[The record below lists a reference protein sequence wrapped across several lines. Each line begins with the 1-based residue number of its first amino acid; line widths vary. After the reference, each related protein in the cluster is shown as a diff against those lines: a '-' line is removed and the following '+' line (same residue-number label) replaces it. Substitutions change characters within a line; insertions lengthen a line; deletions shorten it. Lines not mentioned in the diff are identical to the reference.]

1 MSRLLALG
9 WLALLLVAAGYL
21 TVRTFDGLDLR
32 TDLLALLPK
41 EEQDPALS
49 QANDRIMQ
57 KLAGRVILLVGSQD
71 RARAR
76 RAASEIEDALVST
89 KLIALDGLGTGS
101 ADPAALGAFYFRY
114 RGGLLSEPDRRLL
127 TAGEGAAVA
136 ERALAQVYGV
146 GSFADAKLL
155 AADPFLLLPRFLTGL
170 PVPSSRLTL
179 DEGRLSVQEHNVNWV
194 LVAGRLLS
202 DPYELDT
209 QERLVSALDGKIA
222 DLRSSDPTLSVKQA
236 GAVFFARS
244 GANIGLTEAS
254 LLGSISLIGTVALL
268 LVVFRHP
275 LPLVLNV
282 FTLLIGTGAALSA
295 TLAVFGEVHIMTLL
309 FGVGL
314 IGVAVDYGLHYST
327 SAFDPGTYSSHERL
341 MHVLPAISLGLLT
354 TLIGYVMLA
363 LAPFPGLRQIAFF
376 STIGLVAAF
385 LTVALWFPLVKD
397 ARPTRSKDI
406 MMRWAEAPWRLW
418 EIRTLRPVRW
428 TAILLLA
435 ALGVAGLMRLNTNDD
450 VRSMQSL
457 SPELVVQQ
465 ADIQRVAGFATGWQ
479 SILITAEDDEAA
491 LVTEEGLDEA
501 LDGLVKSGAM
511 AAYRAPASFVPSQAR
526 QRENAKLVD
535 ERLVKP
541 FLAQQRARLGLTAEP
556 TLASAPGAMTLPQAL
571 ASDATGFLD
580 DLVLAP
586 GQHLIALDAVTDP
599 MAVRSALTSAA
610 GARFIDPTEDFSRLL
625 ARYRYRAV
633 WLIAVSTILML
644 VPLWW
649 RYGAKGALI
658 VIAPALAAVVLA
670 PALIALTGQAISF
683 FHVMALMI
691 VLSIG
696 VDFAIFCAE
705 GSEGRRLSA
714 SLAVV
719 LAAMTTLLSFGIL
732 AFSQV
737 LAVHSF
743 GLTLLLGVL
752 IAFLLAPVALQV
764 RPVRRCQPRAE
775 MVS

>member
-9 WLALLLVAAGYL
+9 WLALLLVAGGHL
-21 TVRTFDGLDLR
+21 MVRAFDGLNLR

-71 RARAR
+71 RAQAR
-76 RAASEIEDALVST
+76 RAASEIEDTLAST
-89 KLIALDGLGTGS
+89 KLIALDGLGTGT

-114 RGGLLSEPDRRLL
+114 RGGLLSEQDRRLL
-127 TAGEGAAVA
+127 AAGDGAAVA

-170 PVPSSRLTL
+170 PVPPSRLTL
-179 DEGRLSVQEHNVNWV
+179 DEGRLSVQERDITWV
-194 LVAGRLLS
+194 LIAGRLLS

-209 QERLVSALDGKIA
+209 QERLVSALDKKIA
-222 DLRSSDPTLSVKQA
+222 DLGSSDRTLSVKRA

-268 LVVFRHP
+268 LVVFRHL

-295 TLAVFGEVHIMTLL
+295 TLAVFGEIHIMTLL

-314 IGVAVDYGLHYST
+314 IGVAVDYGLHYSA
-327 SAFDPGTYSSHERL
+327 SAFDPGTYSPHERL

-385 LTVALWFPLVKD
+385 LTVTLWFPLVRD
-397 ARPTRSKDI
+397 ARPARSKDM

-418 EIRTLRPVRW
+418 EIGALRPVRW

-435 ALGVAGLMRLNTNDD
+435 ALGVAGLTRLDTNDD

-465 ADIQRVAGFATGWQ
+465 ADIQRVAGLATGWQ
-479 SILITAEDDEAA
+479 SILVTAEDDEAA
-491 LVTEEGLDEA
+491 LIAEEGIDQTLDS
-501 LDGLVKSGAM
+501 LVKSGAM
-511 AAYRAPASFVPSQAR
+511 AAHRAPASFVPSQAR

-535 ERLVKP
+535 EQLVKP
-541 FLAQQRARLGLTAEP
+541 FLATQRARLGLTAEP
-556 TLASAPGAMTLPQAL
+556 SLPPPDTVTLSQAVGSGAV
-571 ASDATGFLD
+571 GFLD

-586 GQHLIALDAVTDP
+586 GQHLIVLDAVTDP
-599 MAVRSALTSAA
+599 IAVRNAMTSTAN
-610 GARFIDPTEDFSRLL
+610 ARFIDPTEDFSRLL
-625 ARYRYRAV
+625 AKYRHRAV
-633 WLIAVSTILML
+633 WLIAASTILML

-649 RYGAKGALI
+649 RYGARGALI

-764 RPVRRCQPRAE
+764 RPVRRCQPRTE
-775 MVS
+775 VVS